1 MGDYAMSFI
10 GIITNPRNENYIKG
24 FIKQY
29 INIENIIFINEKNI
43 ENIKNIKFDTILLG
57 KKIDENEILNKSISK
72 CKYLIINSDLKVY
85 NNKLENLNLQIIT
98 YGFNQKATITTSSV
112 SEDKV
117 VIFLQRSIYNIYM
130 QLVEQMEISVD
141 INIDTET
148 YPVMESIAI
157 LLINSKNIKNV
168 Y

>member
-1 MGDYAMSFI
+1 MSFI
-10 GIITNPRNENYIKG
+10 GIITNPKNENYIKS

-57 KKIDENEILNKSISK
+57 KKIDENEILNKIIIK
-72 CKYLIINSDLKVY
+72 CKYLILNSDLKVY

-130 QLVEQMEISVD
+130 KLVEQMEISVD
-141 INIDTET
+141 INLDVET
-148 YPVMESIAI
+148 YAIMESIAI